1 MLQRQCLG
9 WLGVL
14 TRRLLDTRL
23 TLFRVVPG
31 AGMDSN
37 KYRITQGFTATGLKM
52 DKDCWGRP
60 FGH

>member
-1 MLQRQCLG
+1 LG